1 MPRIRSKPSVALRP
15 VEDQRFM
22 KILVAALISEGLLVV
37 FGFLLVWALTI
48 EVRWD
53 ISARMAAYGV
63 TLALAPLLLNH
74 YLWRRTR
81 NYPESVYSRFSG
93 EIIDPLCRQISIP
106 AAISIAILS
115 GWCEEYFFRGALS
128 GAIAR
133 YSSPPVACVLSSVL
147 FAGIHFVGNFKRFG
161 GMMPLYT
168 LMGMYMWL
176 IYYLSGSLF
185 CVAVLHGSY
194 NLAAILQVKL
204 RHRVGA

>member
-1 MPRIRSKPSVALRP
+1 
-15 VEDQRFM
+15 M

-37 FGFLLVWALTI
+37 LGLLLVWALGI

-53 ISARMAAYGV
+53 TSVRMATYGV
-63 TLALAPLLLNH
+63 TLALPPLILNH

-81 NYPESVYSRFSG
+81 DYSHSVYRRFSR

-106 AAISIAILS
+106 TAMIVAILS
-115 GWCEEYFFRGALS
+115 GACEEYFFRGALS
-128 GAIAR
+128 GAITR
-133 YSSPPVACVLSSVL
+133 YSSPPVACAISSLL
-147 FAGIHFVGNFKRFG
+147 FAGIHFIGNFKRFG

-168 LMGMYMWL
+168 LMGIYIWL
-176 IYYLSGSLF
+176 VSYLSGSLF

-204 RHRVGA
+204 RHRIGS